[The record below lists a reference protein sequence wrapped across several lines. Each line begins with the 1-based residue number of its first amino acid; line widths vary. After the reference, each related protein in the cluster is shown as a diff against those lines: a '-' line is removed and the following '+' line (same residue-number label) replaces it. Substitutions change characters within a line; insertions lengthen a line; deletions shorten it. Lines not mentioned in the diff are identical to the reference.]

1 MLSFSLQLISF
12 DLLTGTFRPTYGRKP
27 ARDDPDYLRATT
39 ACLSAIIVMQI
50 VNVFLCKHPNR
61 SLFRSPLFNNRLI
74 LIGIALEIGLILFI
88 DYTPWGNRIFN
99 AAPIAPDVRLFTL
112 PFALGMLFMEELRK
126 GISRVV
132 GTR

>member
-1 MLSFSLQLISF
+1 
-12 DLLTGTFRPTYGRKP
+12 
-27 ARDDPDYLRATT
+27 
-39 ACLSAIIVMQI
+39 
-50 VNVFLCKHPNR
+50 
-61 SLFRSPLFNNRLI
+61 LI

>member
-50 VNVFLCKHPNR
+50 VNVFLCKHPDR
-61 SLFRSPLFNNRLI
+61 SLFRSPLIQFQ
-74 LIGIALEIGLILFI
+74 
-88 DYTPWGNRIFN
+88 
-99 AAPIAPDVRLFTL
+99 
-112 PFALGMLFMEELRK
+112 
-126 GISRVV
+126 
-132 GTR
+132 